1 MNQPVLNY
9 GQKLKI
15 KIWLWVYD
23 QTVQPGGSVFG
34 GYNTYLVLLTYTNSN
49 FVKIL
54 SESKVMAK
62 VWFRHFFKNSSC
74 RIAVELWA
82 ITSESDKIDQKSLLA
97 TLVQTFI

>member
-34 GYNTYLVLLTYTNSN
+34 GYNTNLV
-49 FVKIL
+49 
-54 SESKVMAK
+54 
-62 VWFRHFFKNSSC
+62 
-74 RIAVELWA
+74 
-82 ITSESDKIDQKSLLA
+82 
-97 TLVQTFI
+97 